1 MILQQVSSFLLR
13 FKTNTMLLQLENTSR
28 ENLNRLLGFAREHDL
43 KLELVDD
50 LGVNYYLPGKPLS
63 DEELLNL
70 VKSCFLIF
78 VIIQVWKFKFKID
91 RGERK
96 KLMAT

>member
-28 ENLNRLLGFAREHDL
+28 KNLNKLLGFAREHGL

-50 LGVNYYLPGKPLS
+50 PGGNHYLPGKPLN

-70 VKSCFLIF
+70 VKKSRNSGTVPMQEAHSIL
-78 VIIQVWKFKFKID
+78 
-91 RGERK
+91 RK
-96 KLMAT
+96 AFDAD

>member
-13 FKTNTMLLQLENTSR
+13 FKTNTMLLQLENASR

-50 LGVNYYLPGKPLS
+50 PGGNHYLPGKPLN

-70 VKSCFLIF
+70 IKKSRNSGTVPMQEAHSIL
-78 VIIQVWKFKFKID
+78 
-91 RGERK
+91 RK
-96 KLMAT
+96 AFDAD

>member
-28 ENLNRLLGFAREHDL
+28 EIIDRLLDFARDHNL

-50 LGVNYYLPGKPLS
+50 ANGNHYLPGNPLS

-70 VKSCFLIF
+70 VKKSRNSGTVPMQEAHNVL
-78 VIIQVWKFKFKID
+78 
-91 RGERK
+91 RK
-96 KLMAT
+96 AFNAD